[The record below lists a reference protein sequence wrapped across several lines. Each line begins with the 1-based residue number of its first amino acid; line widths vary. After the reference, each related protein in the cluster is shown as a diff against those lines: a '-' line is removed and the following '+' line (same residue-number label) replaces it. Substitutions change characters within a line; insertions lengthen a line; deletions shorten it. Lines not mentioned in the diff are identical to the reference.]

1 VQVTIVR
8 IDVPTRNAKIIG
20 SIVPQTSRLR
30 ILLVD
35 DHGLVREALRA
46 LLETESEIEI
56 VGEAATCAEALDAVD
71 RLKPTVA
78 VIDIGLPDRSGIEL
92 AAELKARKSTTR
104 VLMFTAHATKE
115 HVRAALRAG
124 ALGYVL
130 KDTSFADLMR
140 GLRAVSI
147 GQMFLQVCEPYKAPN
162 LLRAAMEGAAEVSGH
177 SGITSREREVLAGVA
192 LGFSNKEMARSL
204 HVSIKTVD
212 KHRGNLMRK
221 LDLHSV
227 ADVTRYAIREGLM
240 DAMGIFVSNPST
252 SIGATILN

>member
-1 VQVTIVR
+1 M
-8 IDVPTRNAKIIG
+8 DVPTQNAKITPAIAR
-20 SIVPQTSRLR
+20 VPETSRLR

-35 DHGLVREALRA
+35 DHGLVREGLRT

-56 VGEAATCAEALDAVD
+56 VGEAATYADGLDAVE
-71 RLKPTVA
+71 RLKPAVA

-92 AAELKARKSTTR
+92 AAELKARKSRTR

-130 KDTSFADLMR
+130 KDISFAELVR

-147 GQMFLQVCEPYKAPN
+147 GQMFLRVCDPFKDPN
-162 LLRAAMEGAAEVSGH
+162 LLHAAMDGGAQVSWR
-177 SGITSREREVLAGVA
+177 SGITSREREVLIGVA
-192 LGFSNKEMARSL
+192 LGFSNKEMARTL
-204 HVSIKTVD
+204 HISMKTVD
-212 KHRGNLMRK
+212 KHRGNMMHK

-227 ADVTRYAIREGLM
+227 ADVTRYASQEGFL
-240 DAMGIFVSNPST
+240 DARGKFGSSARASV
-252 SIGATILN
+252 GALS

>member
-1 VQVTIVR
+1 M
-8 IDVPTRNAKIIG
+8 DVLTQNAKVIPATVRG
-20 SIVPQTSRLR
+20 PETSRLR

-35 DHGLVREALRA
+35 DHALVREALRA
-46 LLETESEIEI
+46 LLETEPGLEI
-56 VGEAATCAEALDAVD
+56 VGEAATCADALDAVD

-92 AAELKARKSTTR
+92 AAELKARRSPTH

-115 HVRAALRAG
+115 YVRAALRAG

-130 KDTSFADLMR
+130 KDTSFADLVK

-147 GQMFLQVCEPYKAPN
+147 GQMFLRVCDPFKDPN
-162 LLRAAMEGAAEVSGH
+162 LLHAAMEGAAEASWR
-177 SGITSREREVLAGVA
+177 SGITSREREVLTGVA

-204 HVSIKTVD
+204 HISIKTVD

-221 LDLHSV
+221 FNLHSV
-227 ADVTRYAIREGLM
+227 ADVTRYAINEGFL
-240 DAMGIFVSNPST
+240 DAMGKFGSKSRASVHALS
-252 SIGATILN
+252 

>member
-1 VQVTIVR
+1 MDASTQ
-8 IDVPTRNAKIIG
+8 NAKFAAAT
-20 SIVPQTSRLR
+20 VRAAQTSRPR

-35 DHGLVREALRA
+35 DHALVREALRA
-46 LLETESEIEI
+46 LLETESGLEI
-56 VGEAATCAEALDAVD
+56 VGEAATFADGLEAVD

-92 AAELKARKSTTR
+92 AAELKARRSPTH

-115 HVRAALRAG
+115 YVRAALRAG

-130 KDTSFADLMR
+130 KDTSFADLVK

-147 GQMFLQVCEPYKAPN
+147 GQMFLRVCDPFKDPN
-162 LLRAAMEGAAEVSGH
+162 LPHAAMEGAAEASWR
-177 SGITSREREVLAGVA
+177 SGITSREREVLTGVA

-204 HVSIKTVD
+204 HISIKTVD

-227 ADVTRYAIREGLM
+227 ADITRYAAGKGFL
-240 DAMGIFVSNPST
+240 DAMGKFGSSASR
-252 SIGATILN
+252 SIDATVLN

>member
-1 VQVTIVR
+1 MGASTQ
-8 IDVPTRNAKIIG
+8 NAKI
-20 SIVPQTSRLR
+20 SAAIVRGAQTSRLR

-35 DHGLVREALRA
+35 DHVLVREALRA
-46 LLETESEIEI
+46 LLETESGVEV
-56 VGEAATCAEALDAVD
+56 VGEAATCADALDAVD
-71 RLKPTVA
+71 KLKPTVA
-78 VIDIGLPDRSGIEL
+78 VIDIGLPDRPGIEL
-92 AAELKARKSTTR
+92 AAELKARRSPTH

-130 KDTSFADLMR
+130 KDTSFADLMK
-140 GLRAVSI
+140 GLRAVGI
-147 GQMFLQVCEPYKAPN
+147 GQMFLRVYDPFKAPN
-162 LLRAAMEGAAEVSGH
+162 LLHAAVEGAAEVSWR
-177 SGITSREREVLAGVA
+177 SGITSREREVLTGVA

-227 ADVTRYAIREGLM
+227 ADVTRYAIHEGFL
-240 DAMGIFVSNPST
+240 DAMGKFGLNAKA
-252 SIGATILN
+252 SISALS